1 MSKEKKLTPAQ
12 REKKQIAAAARAH
25 QRKKAALTRTI
36 VTCALILAAIAL
48 IVGLIIALAGSDKH
62 SHTTGTN
69 TGTTSGALSTTPQ
82 AQPTGDGT
90 TLDTALATHQAV
102 IEIKDY
108 GTVTLELY
116 GHAAPITVN
125 NFVALAKGGFY
136 NGLTFHRIIEGFMMQ
151 GGAPNSSSPM
161 IASIPGEFSANGYVN
176 NLLHKRG
183 VISMAR
189 SSVMDSASSQFF
201 IMHQDYPSLDGKYA
215 AFGIVID
222 GIEVVDAICTAAQ
235 PTDGNGSIAADKQP
249 VITSITVT
257 PLDHGHNH

>member
-25 QRKKAALTRTI
+25 QRKKAALTRII
-36 VTCALILAAIAL
+36 VTCALVLVAIAL
-48 IVGLIIALAGSDKH
+48 IVGLIITLSGNNDV
-62 SHTTGTN
+62 SHTAG
-69 TGTTSGALSTTPQ
+69 TGTTSGTLSTTPQ
-82 AQPTGDGT
+82 AQPSGDGT
-90 TLDTALATHQAV
+90 TLDTALATHEAV

-108 GTVTLELY
+108 GTITLELY

-125 NFVALAKGGFY
+125 NFVSLAKGGFY

-151 GGAPNSSSPM
+151 GGAPNNSSPLVS
-161 IASIPGEFSANGYVN
+161 SIPGEFSANGYVN

-189 SSVMDSASSQFF
+189 SSVMDSATSQFF
-201 IMHQDYPSLDGKYA
+201 IMHEDYPSLDGKYA
-215 AFGIVID
+215 AFGIVTE
-222 GIEVVDAICTAAQ
+222 GIEVVDAICTTAQ

-257 PLDHGHNH
+257 ALDHGHDH